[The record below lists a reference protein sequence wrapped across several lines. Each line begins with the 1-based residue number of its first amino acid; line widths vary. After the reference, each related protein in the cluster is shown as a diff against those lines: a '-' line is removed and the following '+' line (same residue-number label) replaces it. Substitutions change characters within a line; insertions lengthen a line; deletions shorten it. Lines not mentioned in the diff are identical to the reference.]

1 MLYDNILLNQYLP
14 PAIGVIILIV
24 GAGMLGLFR
33 ATRIQSVTFNNS
45 VESLERQLEI
55 VKEENELLRTQNDQ
69 LRKQVQDLTNE
80 LIG

>member
-33 ATRIQSVTFNNS
+33 ATRIQSMTFNDS

>member
-33 ATRIQSVTFNNS
+33 ATRIQSITFNDS

>member
-33 ATRIQSVTFNNS
+33 ATRIQSMTFNDS

-55 VKEENELLRTQNDQ
+55 VKEENELLRTQNEQ